1 MPGLVVSIVA
11 RWREQANLCLLGYS
25 SRFPCFLGQ
34 EIKDAGEDKVENICV
49 ENGRLAPV
57 ISTDNAREKPSVFN
71 LSSS

>member
-1 MPGLVVSIVA
+1 VPRLVVAIVA
-11 RWREQANLCLLGYS
+11 RWWEQSNLSFLGYS

-34 EIKDAGEDKVENICV
+34 KIKESGEDKVENVCV

-57 ISTDNAREKPSVFN
+57 ISTGNVLEHPSVFN